1 MEANHIIFVEVVE
14 GELFQALDMCRG
26 EVQQRQHL
34 NATLNQDKK
43 RRCNEFSKKYQYNKN
58 ELSKKYQH
66 SMNECRCT
74 SSVRYISTLRTSLL
88 TAGGEE
94 RKKE

>member
-1 MEANHIIFVEVVE
+1 MCVHYAPRLCTICVCVCVMICVCVCVVTCMEANHIIFVEVVE

-43 RRCNEFSKKYQYNKN
+43 
-58 ELSKKYQH
+58 
-66 SMNECRCT
+66 
-74 SSVRYISTLRTSLL
+74 
-88 TAGGEE
+88 
-94 RKKE
+94 KEMQRVQQEIPVQ

>member
-43 RRCNEFSKKYQYNKN
+43 
-58 ELSKKYQH
+58 
-66 SMNECRCT
+66 
-74 SSVRYISTLRTSLL
+74 
-88 TAGGEE
+88 
-94 RKKE
+94 KEMQRVQQEIPVQ